1 MQPLVSPLMPF
12 TEGGSRSSADGGPE
26 TGSEEVKASEESV
39 EVEEEDTEEAR
50 RPRVAKRPQMP
61 TKAEYDSHMTLHA
74 EYRDWCPDCVA
85 GKGISHQHRASKN
98 ERTGREFSLDYA
110 FMTAEDIGEDMCP
123 VLVGYDNDSHGI
135 WALAVE
141 AKGANRS
148 SVQWV
153 NGKINEAGCM
163 GTPITLRSDQEEAIL
178 ALKKAV
184 AIYRQAE
191 TVMLESPVRDSKA
204 NGAAERA
211 VRSWAAQLR
220 VIRHHVERRLK
231 TSIPKDSPMMT
242 WLVSWAADVI
252 FRYKIHSTGRTSHE
266 WVTGHRC
273 NQPVAGFAEKIYFK
287 FTTDKN
293 HRHKNE
299 YRVEHRF
306 LCWYKW

>member
-26 TGSEEVKASEESV
+26 TGSDEVKASEESV

-135 WALAVE
+135 WAWNL
-141 AKGANRS
+141 GTGSGCQRS
-148 SVQWV
+148 HRASSSM
-153 NGKINEAGCM
+153 GK
-163 GTPITLRSDQEEAIL
+163 R
-178 ALKKAV
+178 
-184 AIYRQAE
+184 
-191 TVMLESPVRDSKA
+191 
-204 NGAAERA
+204 
-211 VRSWAAQLR
+211 
-220 VIRHHVERRLK
+220 
-231 TSIPKDSPMMT
+231 
-242 WLVSWAADVI
+242 
-252 FRYKIHSTGRTSHE
+252 
-266 WVTGHRC
+266 
-273 NQPVAGFAEKIYFK
+273 
-287 FTTDKN
+287 
-293 HRHKNE
+293 
-299 YRVEHRF
+299 
-306 LCWYKW
+306 